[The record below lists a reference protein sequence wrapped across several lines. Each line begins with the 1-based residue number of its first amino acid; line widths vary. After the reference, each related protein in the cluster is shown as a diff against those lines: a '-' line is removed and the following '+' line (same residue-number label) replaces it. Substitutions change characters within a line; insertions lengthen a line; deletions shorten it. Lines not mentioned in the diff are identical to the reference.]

1 MPNVPI
7 PGWGSGEGQW
17 GGCRLVPR
25 LRAAD
30 HTHMTLK
37 IPPMRGRAPR
47 EGSPARHLGTPGPQ
61 PIRSIARVV
70 AARRVRDL
78 GLILSDQARLVLT
91 RRYDA
96 FATDRAYASAPHGWL
111 GPLGRAADLRVLRLP
126 VHVALRE
133 RIENVVG
140 ALDALVRVAARE
152 ADPVRVISV
161 PCGLARDLM
170 AAAVRLGPGVSAAW
184 TGVDFDQ
191 RGDVLPEAVRRADRV
206 HVPIQFVRGDVFDPQ
221 LRTQLAARAP
231 FHIVSC
237 IGMTAWIDRAETEDL
252 TRLFGELLAP
262 GGWLLIDSWRE
273 GADGELG
280 RVLHLPTNYYEA
292 DDFHPV
298 LERCGFNVEDRRAT
312 SGWVNTLWI
321 ARRR

>member
-1 MPNVPI
+1 
-7 PGWGSGEGQW
+7 
-17 GGCRLVPR
+17 
-25 LRAAD
+25 
-30 HTHMTLK
+30 
-37 IPPMRGRAPR
+37 
-47 EGSPARHLGTPGPQ
+47 
-61 PIRSIARVV
+61 V
-70 AARRVRDL
+70 AAGRVRDL

-152 ADPVRVISV
+152 ADPVRVISA

-170 AAAVRLGPGVSAAW
+170 TAAGRLGPGVSAAW

-191 RGDVLPEAVRRADRV
+191 RGDVLPEAARRADRAR
-206 HVPIQFVRGDVFDPQ
+206 VPIQFVRGDLFDPQ
-221 LRTQLAARAP
+221 LRTELAALAP

-252 TRLFGELLAP
+252 TRLLGDLLAP

-292 DDFHPV
+292 DDFDPI
-298 LERCGFNVEDRRAT
+298 LERRGFNVEDRRTT
-312 SGWVNTLWI
+312 SGGVNTLWI